1 MELLYFVQFP
11 KNCFCI
17 IAGRLI
23 KLTKSGFRVR
33 RRMYLAGLIVL
44 LASASVNGNQ
54 DGAPTAACADMTPTT
69 GGHQGATPLT
79 STFPYEV
86 TFTKDCFKAADT
98 VDGNYHPVGK
108 ALNSDCYRSTN
119 SFILVIYSISFRKFN
134 QNFLSKHD

>member
-1 MELLYFVQFP
+1 MELLSFFNL
-11 KNCFCI
+11 K
-17 IAGRLI
+17 
-23 KLTKSGFRVR
+23 KLFLHKSSRTDKINQSSFRVR

-44 LASASVNGNQ
+44 LASAAVNGNQ

-69 GGHQGATPLT
+69 SGHQGATPMT
-79 STFPYEV
+79 SAFPYEV

-108 ALNSDCYRSTN
+108 ALSSDCYRN
-119 SFILVIYSISFRKFN
+119 SFILVIYSIFFRKSN